1 MPAQTPK
8 LFIKIDRRHPLPIY
22 LQICEWFRA
31 AITAGHLHP
40 GDRVPAL
47 RGLASQLDTA
57 RGTVEQAYMVLVD
70 EGYLQ
75 MRGAA
80 GTFVS
85 PSLPISLTQSPP
97 PHDNEPAP
105 RTEHAD
111 SCREAGTPRSG
122 LSPLQLT
129 TVATSGEPRP
139 LPIYLQI
146 CERFRTAIA
155 AGHLRPGDRVPA
167 LRSLATQLNTAR
179 GTVEQAYTILVDEGY
194 LQMRGAAGTFV
205 SPSLPIS
212 PTQSP
217 PSQSDDPALRVA
229 RADSSG
235 AAGASRNNL
244 PSRQLIAV
252 AMSGEPRPLQPGVP
266 ALDAFPRKV
275 WHRLVSLR
283 ARSGDRAL
291 LGYPNPAGYRPLR
304 EHVAT
309 YLGLS
314 RGVTCV
320 PEQVFITSGYRATLE
335 LVLRSL
341 ARPND
346 SVWFEDPGYLLARS
360 FLSETGVQLVP
371 VPVDAEGIDVERGL
385 QLDAHARF
393 ALVTPS
399 HQSPLGH
406 TLSLSRRI
414 ALLDWAEKTSGW
426 IVEDDYDSEFRYLG
440 RPLQALKSLDRRD
453 HVIYCS
459 TFSKAMYPG
468 LRLAYTVVPERAV
481 ERVERVAC
489 SMNAGS
495 PALLQAALADFIEQG
510 HFARHLKRMRTLYG
524 ERRMFIV
531 HALRQ
536 AFGERLIVDLPPG
549 GIQFAVRFTDGPEG
563 PVDDVGVAARAR
575 DAGLAVLP
583 LSIWYTHNHTRQTP
597 RGLIIGFAN
606 IADAREAHRL
616 AQGLRACLDR

>member
-1 MPAQTPK
+1 MAFASRGAIVEESCPIHQYQESSIGLVHAVPVPVTHETVMSEQTPP
-8 LFIKIDRRHPLPIY
+8 LTIEIDRQH
-22 LQICEWFRA
+22 Q
-31 AITAGHLHP
+31 
-40 GDRVPAL
+40 
-47 RGLASQLDTA
+47 
-57 RGTVEQAYMVLVD
+57 
-70 EGYLQ
+70 
-75 MRGAA
+75 
-80 GTFVS
+80 
-85 PSLPISLTQSPP
+85 
-97 PHDNEPAP
+97 
-105 RTEHAD
+105 
-111 SCREAGTPRSG
+111 
-122 LSPLQLT
+122 
-129 TVATSGEPRP
+129 

-167 LRSLATQLNTAR
+167 LRGLATQLNTAR

-205 SPSLPIS
+205 SPSLPKS
-212 PTQSP
+212 LTRPPPARTDEQARHADNTDSLRAPGMSRDSP
-217 PSQSDDPALRVA
+217 PPPRPQP
-229 RADSSG
+229 
-235 AAGASRNNL
+235 
-244 PSRQLIAV
+244 IAV

-266 ALDAFPRKV
+266 AFDAFPRKV

-304 EHVAT
+304 EHIAT

-320 PEQVFITSGYRATLE
+320 PEQVFITGGYRATLE

-346 SVWFEDPGYLLARS
+346 RVWFEDPGYLLARS

-385 QLDAHARF
+385 QLDPQARF

-406 TLSLSRRI
+406 TLSLARRV
-414 ALLDWAEKTSGW
+414 ALLDWAEKASGW

-495 PALLQAALADFIEQG
+495 PTLLQAALADFIEQG

-524 ERRMFIV
+524 ERRTLIV

-536 AFGERLIVDLPPG
+536 AFGERLIVEMPPG
-549 GIQFAVRFTDGPEG
+549 GIQFAVRFAEGSEG
-563 PVDDVGVAARAR
+563 PVDDVAVAARAR

-583 LSIWYTHNHTRQTP
+583 LSIWYTNSHTRQTP

-606 IADAREAHRL
+606 IADADEAYRL
-616 AQGLRACLDR
+616 AHMLRACMGP

>member
-1 MPAQTPK
+1 MSTQPST
-8 LFIKIDRRHPLPIY
+8 LTIEIDRQH
-22 LQICEWFRA
+22 Q
-31 AITAGHLHP
+31 
-40 GDRVPAL
+40 
-47 RGLASQLDTA
+47 
-57 RGTVEQAYMVLVD
+57 
-70 EGYLQ
+70 
-75 MRGAA
+75 
-80 GTFVS
+80 
-85 PSLPISLTQSPP
+85 
-97 PHDNEPAP
+97 
-105 RTEHAD
+105 
-111 SCREAGTPRSG
+111 
-122 LSPLQLT
+122 
-129 TVATSGEPRP
+129 

-167 LRSLATQLNTAR
+167 LRGLATQLNTAR

-205 SPSLPIS
+205 SSSLPKS
-212 PTQSP
+212 LPRATP
-217 PSQSDDPALRVA
+217 ARDDESAAHVNNAGLLQAPGTARDKPAPR
-229 RADSSG
+229 RAQ
-235 AAGASRNNL
+235 
-244 PSRQLIAV
+244 PIAV

-304 EHVAT
+304 EHIAT

-346 SVWFEDPGYLLARS
+346 RVWFEDPGYLLARS
-360 FLSETGVQLVP
+360 FLSETGVELVP

-406 TLSLSRRI
+406 TLSLPRRI

-468 LRLAYTVVPERAV
+468 LRLAYAVVPERAV

-524 ERRMFIV
+524 ERRTLIV

-536 AFGERLIVDLPPG
+536 AFGERLIVELPPG
-549 GIQFAVRFTDGPEG
+549 GIQFAVRFTAGPDG
-563 PVDDVGVAARAR
+563 PVDDVAVAARAR
-575 DAGLAVLP
+575 EAGLAVLP
-583 LSIWYTHNHTRQTP
+583 LSIWYTNSHTQQTP
-597 RGLIIGFAN
+597 RGLVIGFAN
-606 IADAREAHRL
+606 IGDADEAQRH
-616 AQGLRACLDR
+616 AKTLRACLGR

>member
-1 MPAQTPK
+1 MTHETVMPEQTPP
-8 LFIKIDRRHPLPIY
+8 LTIEIDR
-22 LQICEWFRA
+22 Q
-31 AITAGHLHP
+31 
-40 GDRVPAL
+40 
-47 RGLASQLDTA
+47 Q
-57 RGTVEQAYMVLVD
+57 Q
-70 EGYLQ
+70 
-75 MRGAA
+75 
-80 GTFVS
+80 
-85 PSLPISLTQSPP
+85 
-97 PHDNEPAP
+97 
-105 RTEHAD
+105 
-111 SCREAGTPRSG
+111 
-122 LSPLQLT
+122 
-129 TVATSGEPRP
+129 

-167 LRSLATQLNTAR
+167 LRGLATQLNTAR

-205 SPSLPIS
+205 SPSLPKS
-212 PTQSP
+212 VTRPVP
-217 PSQSDDPALRVA
+217 A
-229 RADSSG
+229 RAD
-235 AAGASRNNL
+235 APARHAEQADPHRASATPGDNPPPPRPL
-244 PSRQLIAV
+244 PIAV
-252 AMSGEPRPLQPGVP
+252 ALSGEPRPLQPGLP

-283 ARSGDRAL
+283 ARSSERAL

-304 EHVAT
+304 EHIAT
-309 YLGLS
+309 YLTLS

-320 PEQVFITSGYRATLE
+320 PEQVFVTGGYRATLE

-346 SVWFEDPGYLLARS
+346 RVWFEDPGYLLARS

-371 VPVDAEGIDVERGL
+371 VPVDAEGIDVERGM
-385 QLDAHARF
+385 QLDPQARF

-414 ALLDWAEKTSGW
+414 ALLDWAARTSGW

-440 RPLQALKSLDRRD
+440 RPLPALKSLDRRD

-468 LRLAYTVVPERAV
+468 LRLAYAVVPERAV

-495 PALLQAALADFIEQG
+495 PTLLQAALADFIEQG
-510 HFARHLKRMRTLYG
+510 HFARHLKRMRALYF
-524 ERRMFIV
+524 ERRMLIV

-536 AFGERLIVDLPPG
+536 AFGERLIVELPAG
-549 GIQFAVRFTDGPEG
+549 GIQFAVQFTDGPDG
-563 PVDDVGVAARAR
+563 PVDDVAVAARAR

-583 LSIWYTHNHTRQTP
+583 LSIWYTNSHTQQTP
-597 RGLIIGFAN
+597 RGLVIGFAN
-606 IADAREAHRL
+606 IADADEAQRHART
-616 AQGLRACLDR
+616 LRACLGR

>member
-1 MPAQTPK
+1 MSTQPST
-8 LFIKIDRRHPLPIY
+8 LTIEIDRQH
-22 LQICEWFRA
+22 Q
-31 AITAGHLHP
+31 
-40 GDRVPAL
+40 
-47 RGLASQLDTA
+47 
-57 RGTVEQAYMVLVD
+57 
-70 EGYLQ
+70 
-75 MRGAA
+75 
-80 GTFVS
+80 
-85 PSLPISLTQSPP
+85 
-97 PHDNEPAP
+97 
-105 RTEHAD
+105 
-111 SCREAGTPRSG
+111 
-122 LSPLQLT
+122 
-129 TVATSGEPRP
+129 

-167 LRSLATQLNTAR
+167 LRGLATQLNTAR

-205 SPSLPIS
+205 SPSLPKS
-212 PTQSP
+212 LPRATP
-217 PSQSDDPALRVA
+217 ARDDESAAPI
-229 RADSSG
+229 DSAG
-235 AAGASRNNL
+235 VLQAPGASRDS
-244 PSRQLIAV
+244 PPPRRAQPIAV

-304 EHVAT
+304 EHIAT

-346 SVWFEDPGYLLARS
+346 RVWFEDPGYLLARS

-468 LRLAYTVVPERAV
+468 LRLAYAVVPERAV

-524 ERRMFIV
+524 ERRTLIV

-536 AFGERLIVDLPPG
+536 AFGERLIVELPPG
-549 GIQFAVRFTDGPEG
+549 GIQFAVRFTAGPDG
-563 PVDDVGVAARAR
+563 PVDDVAVAARAR
-575 DAGLAVLP
+575 EAGLAVLP
-583 LSIWYTHNHTRQTP
+583 LSIWYTNSHTQQTP

-606 IADAREAHRL
+606 IADADEAQRH
-616 AQGLRACLDR
+616 AQTLRACLGR